1 MVSVYWRNFITFWF
15 LGMINNF
22 SYVVVNSAA
31 KSLADG
37 FGQSR
42 LIGLILWCNIA
53 FGIVARFGNT
63 FFLEGCR
70 DGWRVIVAGYL
81 MVAGLLG
88 ISLSVW
94 ISSWALCLVSVVI
107 IGTSSSF
114 GESVLLGH
122 MRKYSP
128 DIVSGWSSGTGM
140 AGVGGSLGYLV
151 FVAVKMSNIQIFA
164 ILAPLGV
171 IYCVLFFYCLVPPPQ
186 SISDLSAGQAE
197 RAALVKNMVV
207 AEDTTGSEVP
217 KPKGAQRYAKCL
229 KLVWWNATQLMLVYF
244 FEYVASVGGSAS
256 AQPAEYAD
264 SSNWFLRNSYAIL
277 AFCYQLG
284 VLVSRSSLQFF
295 KVKKVEVI
303 TILQGINMV
312 YWVLQAK
319 FLMLK
324 GPGEIWILF
333 ALMVYVGLLGGGS
346 YVNIFYLVLN
356 DPLIA
361 PIDRELCVNIT
372 AIFVNVGITL
382 SSMFI
387 LLMDNTFLK
396 HQD

>member
-1 MVSVYWRNFITFWF
+1 
-15 LGMINNF
+15 
-22 SYVVVNSAA
+22 VVNSAA

-37 FGQSR
+37 FGQSNM
-42 LIGLILWCNIA
+42 IGLILWCNIA

-63 FFLEGCR
+63 FLLEGCK
-70 DGWRVIVAGYL
+70 DGWRVMVAGYL

-88 ISLSVW
+88 VSLSVW
-94 ISSWALCLVSVVI
+94 VNSWALCLVAVII
-107 IGTSSSF
+107 IGTASSF

-151 FVAVKMSNIQIFA
+151 FVAAKLNNIQIFGV
-164 ILAPLGV
+164 LAPLGV
-171 IYCVLFFYCLVPPPQ
+171 IYCVLFFYALVPPPL
-186 SISDLSAGQAE
+186 SISELGAGQAE

-207 AEDTTGSEVP
+207 EDTTGSEVP
-217 KPKGAQRYAKCL
+217 KPKGAKRYMNCL
-229 KLVWWNATQLMLVYF
+229 KLVWWNATQLLLVYF

-256 AQPAEYAD
+256 AQPAEYEN

-284 VLVSRSSLQFF
+284 VLVSRSSLHLF

-303 TILQGINMV
+303 TILQGINMI

-319 FLMLK
+319 YLMLK

-356 DPLIA
+356 DPQITSL
-361 PIDRELCVNIT
+361 DRELCINIT
-372 AIFVNVGITL
+372 AIFINVGITL
-382 SSMFI
+382 ASMFI
-387 LLMDNTFLK
+387 LVMDNTFLK
-396 HQD
+396 HQKE